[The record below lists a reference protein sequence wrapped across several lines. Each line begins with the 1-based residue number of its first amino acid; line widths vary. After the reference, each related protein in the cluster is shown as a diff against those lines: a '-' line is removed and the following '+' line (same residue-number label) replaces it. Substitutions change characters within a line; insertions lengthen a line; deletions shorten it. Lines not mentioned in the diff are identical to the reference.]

1 VGEGEAPR
9 DPRIIV
15 GAVIGTLQRP
25 HAVVAGLPDAD
36 RHLAIVGRTVTLS
49 RTQSDSLAAVLQ
61 TAVSEHPWPAQ
72 IGTGHFGGSDKVAI
86 TRVEP
91 LVVVEVSA
99 DTGLQG
105 GRFRHPLL
113 SCVTVPTC
121 NLTTYH
127 PWARPASSRQLSSF
141 TLALCPLRTHPF
153 EHILQSGR
161 HDRWRVDHR

>member
-1 VGEGEAPR
+1 MYEPGRRGWVKVKNRETREV
-9 DPRIIV
+9 IV

-25 HAVVAGLPDAD
+25 DAVVAGLPDAHG
-36 RHLAIVGRTVTLS
+36 HLAIVGRTVTLS

-72 IGTGHFGGSDKVAI
+72 IGTGHFGGSARVAI

-105 GRFRHPLL
+105 GRFRHPLRFVRHRPDL
-113 SCVTVPTC
+113 QPDDVP
-121 NLTTYH
+121 
-127 PWARPASSRQLSSF
+127 PMGAA
-141 TLALCPLRTHPF
+141 
-153 EHILQSGR
+153 G
-161 HDRWRVDHR
+161 VV